1 MDVVNFIQDLPVA
14 KTQNFQTNE
23 VKKMSIQFSPN
34 HDDEASIVKKYREYR
49 KVTKDLVQTVL
60 EKFVDNQSLRFAGRL
75 MGILQQKTFMLESE
89 EDMDFVMDFCLFEY
103 QINGKNLWQRYQEE
117 VAAPSEIEAEI
128 IQASLLAYSSLFTI
142 LETDPEHGSVT
153 LLDLFN
159 DGKEIQIIDI
169 NLSETAEDGFIIF
182 VRIIPFADFNMTSGI
197 FCVFPENAE
206 RSLLK
211 KIKIM
216 MKKVKSEMESVQRFV
231 AIFKLNKKIGLNRE
245 MLSNWE

>member
-1 MDVVNFIQDLPVA
+1 
-14 KTQNFQTNE
+14 
-23 VKKMSIQFSPN
+23 
-34 HDDEASIVKKYREYR
+34 
-49 KVTKDLVQTVL
+49 
-60 EKFVDNQSLRFAGRL
+60 
-75 MGILQQKTFMLESE
+75 
-89 EDMDFVMDFCLFEY
+89 MDFVMDFCLFEY

-159 DGKEIQIIDI
+159 DGKEIKIIDI

-182 VRIIPFADFNMTSGI
+182 TRIIPFADFNMTSGI

-216 MKKVKSEMESVQRFV
+216 MKKVKSEMESVKRFV
-231 AIFKLNKKIGLNRE
+231 AIFKLNKKIGLSRE